1 MNFSRIRTARSLP
14 YRGGSLLTGGSLS
27 RGVSVHGVSV
37 WRESLSGGLCSGVL
51 CTGGLSPG
59 GLYPRGSLSRGVK
72 ETPSPTVDRQTPV
85 KLLPCP
91 KLRLRALKI
100 FHPFGH
106 VSTNSATLNLLNNT

>member
-1 MNFSRIRTARSLP
+1 ME
-14 YRGGSLLTGGSLS
+14 GSLS

-37 WRESLSGGLCSGVL
+37 WRGSLSGGLCSGVL
-51 CTGGLSPG
+51 CTEGLCPG
-59 GLYPRGSLSRGVK
+59 GLYPRGSLSRGVSVK

-100 FHPFGH
+100 FHSFGH
-106 VSTNSATLNLLNNT
+106 VSKNPATLNLLNNT